1 MTLRGGMGRNGRRLR
16 VNPTDGWEQIELL
29 CGWPEQWDYELI
41 HPLVLFDAS
50 VAERTREVGSSAS
63 TLYRRL
69 DETPDSLGPSDTT
82 LIPPRAQY
90 GGTHG
95 NPEQRKL
102 PKYAVFATSC
112 KPLQCLSDHS

>member
-41 HPLVLFDAS
+41 HPPVLFDAS

-82 LIPPRAQY
+82 LIPPGAQY
-90 GGTHG
+90 GATRS
-95 NPEQRKL
+95 NPEQRRP
-102 PKYAVFATSC
+102 PKHQGFAMPC
-112 KPLQCLSDHS
+112 KPLQRMTDHS

>member
-1 MTLRGGMGRNGRRLR
+1 MGRNGRRLR

-29 CGWPEQWDYELI
+29 CGWPEQWDYELV

-90 GGTHG
+90 GATRS
-95 NPEQRKL
+95 NPEQRKQL
-102 PKYAVFATSC
+102 RNAGFANPCT
-112 KPLQCLSDHS
+112 PLQRLSDHS

>member
-50 VAERTREVGSSAS
+50 VPERTREVGSSAS

-69 DETPDSLGPSDTT
+69 DETTDSLGPSDTI
-82 LIPPRAQY
+82 LIPPGTQY
-90 GGTHG
+90 GAIRGKAG
-95 NPEQRKL
+95 QRNL
-102 PKYAVFATSC
+102 PRYAGIASLC
-112 KPLQCLSDHS
+112 NPLQRLMDHS